1 MSGIYTGVL
10 SDVLDTIDEVKDA
23 IRKIITDAVMSFFAM
38 DRITIFNIGLLLT
51 AIGLFGTVTLIILLR
66 VLPGDAS
73 IPEWVDVIADILAFI
88 LLVGVTMLASA
99 IMGS

>member
-1 MSGIYTGVL
+1 M
-10 SDVLDTIDEVKDA
+10 
-23 IRKIITDAVMSFFAM
+23 
-38 DRITIFNIGLLLT
+38 T

>member
-1 MSGIYTGVL
+1 
-10 SDVLDTIDEVKDA
+10 
-23 IRKIITDAVMSFFAM
+23 M

>member
-51 AIGLFGTVTLIILLR
+51 VIGFFGTVTLIILLR

-73 IPEWVDVIADILAFI
+73 IPEWVDAIADILAFI
-88 LLVGVTMLASA
+88 LLVGVVMLMSA
-99 IMGS
+99 IMG